1 MGLRYALKVFA
12 GLSAT
17 TLLGCTTV
25 YVDTT
30 KTSSP
35 PQNPLQSAVLFEI
48 NPEFAS
54 VEPKCINVLPFVD
67 DKGLD
72 LDGNFRKAFHAQLSV
87 TGVRLVPLQAKA
99 QTGRTKEACDF
110 ELKGKILENSRV
122 FLGVYSEY
130 RAGAEVE
137 LVETTSKK
145 FFWRARHVMVKRS
158 GGVPLDIFSTLAS
171 AATAALNLESAQTG
185 RVTFELADRVI
196 RSIPNLGYRDTE
208 PSARADENRVLISST
223 HAEKESVYGF
233 MASTE
238 RLSRDDQLASLERY
252 LANEKTSDDYARR
265 LVAEKILLLN
275 KDHIAAN
282 RVILAHQYRQGNDSL
297 VIELSSRL
305 IALQPIERD
314 LLAMRAQAYSR
325 SGSKELA
332 IKDYVKAVSL
342 GDESEETFIRLA
354 GVYGA
359 LGRFDLAVAA
369 YDRILQKDPSN
380 FKTLLLSGVAQ
391 AAEGDTEKAY
401 ERLRRVLVM
410 SLAREDRVLAR
421 RAVNAMH
428 STGTFDMLSDTD
440 RRFIEGKL

>member
-1 MGLRYALKVFA
+1 MIRRFTLNLFTILLAVV
-12 GLSAT
+12 LS
-17 TLLGCTTV
+17 GCTTV

-30 KTSSP
+30 KATSP

-54 VEPKCINVLPFVD
+54 VEPKCISVLPFVD

-99 QTGRTKEACDF
+99 QTGRAKEACDF
-110 ELKGKILENSRV
+110 ELRGKILENSRV

-137 LVETTSKK
+137 LVEAKSKK

-158 GGVPLDIFSTLAS
+158 GGVPLDIFSTLAG
-171 AATAALNLESAQTG
+171 AASAALNLESAQTG
-185 RVTFELADRVI
+185 RITFELADRVI
-196 RSIPNLGYRDTE
+196 RSIPNLGYRDTDQ
-208 PSARADENRVLISST
+208 SAKADENRAPALPAQV
-223 HAEKESVYGF
+223 EKESFYGF

-238 RLSRDDQLASLERY
+238 RLSRDDQLTALERY
-252 LANEKTSDDYARR
+252 LANEKTGEDYARR
-265 LVAEKILLLN
+265 LVAEKILILN

-282 RVILAHQYRQGNDSL
+282 RVILVQHHRQGNDSA
-297 VIELSSRL
+297 VIETSSRL
-305 IALQPIERD
+305 IALQPSERD
-314 LLAMRAQAYSR
+314 LLSIRAQAYSR

-342 GDESEETFIRLA
+342 GDESEETLTRL
-354 GVYGA
+354 GGTYGA

-401 ERLRRVLVM
+401 EKLRRVLVM
-410 SLAREDRVLAR
+410 SLAREDKALAR

-428 STGTFDMLSDTD
+428 STGTFELLSDND